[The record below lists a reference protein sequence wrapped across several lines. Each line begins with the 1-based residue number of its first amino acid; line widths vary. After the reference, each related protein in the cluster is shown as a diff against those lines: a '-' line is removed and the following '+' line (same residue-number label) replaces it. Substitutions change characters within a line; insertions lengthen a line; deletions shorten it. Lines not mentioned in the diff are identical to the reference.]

1 MRAYWLVAG
10 AALTLSACQSAEEKR
25 AAATGEIEA
34 ANATMEEINVL
45 TKAAR
50 PKSKLE
56 PGIWQTE
63 LRVLSTDLSA
73 YPEGAARDAQLTA
86 IKGQERTATG
96 CRSANDLK
104 PFDIDNLEKVAGTCV
119 FPRYI
124 QKGGKL
130 DVEIQCGEGATR
142 TVMIATGTLT
152 PAGYDVTID
161 QHSGTPG
168 AEGYLGLKLQAK
180 GTRTGS
186 CQPKAAG

>member
-10 AALTLSACQSAEEKR
+10 AALALSACQSAEEKR

-34 ANATMEEINVL
+34 ANATMEEVTAL

-50 PKSKLE
+50 PKSQLQ
-56 PGIWQTE
+56 PGIWQTQ
-63 LRVLSTDLSA
+63 LRVVSTDLSA
-73 YPEGAARDAQLTA
+73 YPEGPARDAQLAA
-86 IKGQERTATG
+86 IKSQERSATG
-96 CRSANDLK
+96 CRSVADLK
-104 PFDIDNLEKVAGTCV
+104 PFDIGNIEKVAGTCV

-142 TVMIATGTLT
+142 TVMLATGALSPT
-152 PAGYDVTID
+152 GYDVTID
-161 QHSGTPG
+161 QHTGTPG
-168 AEGYLGLKLQAK
+168 APGYLGLKLQAK
-180 GTRTGS
+180 GTRVAA